1 MGPKDFD
8 KDEGGSS
15 DCEDS
20 SSSRHLP
27 LHMQQCND
35 ISSKEDQPGSSSIH
49 NDGSQSTEHSKDGEI
64 TREKLAKD
72 GLSIDSLSTSRHG
85 DVSIEESRPAASE
98 TGDDGQDH
106 KGNFV
111 QNDNLPLT
119 IEADIKME
127 DDRSISSGSMN
138 IENHKPIQFLEHVTP
153 PRNSNVA
160 DILSNHELRMRMS
173 PMANFH
179 QSPLVSQ
186 AQGMNNIDGGEKTG
200 GIPFPIQSFS
210 ERLNAWDS
218 SPSTIC
224 DEEKNTSVSF
234 DVYFNPISHPDD
246 AHDDDPFT
254 AKKNLFSDEEYDNEE
269 KFEKEN
275 FDDNDSDTDSDLEL
289 TQRSRQIQ
297 LDLRLRELN
306 EIAIEAEKAAEAGD
320 ESFKGLATRFE
331 LGLGLDVN
339 RFTPSSSPKRAKNN
353 DSFDHNL
360 SCRPWNVFENINCA
374 PIDHYNAATPRRG
387 SNLGKGLVQHF
398 TEIKPK
404 RPKPLAAQN
413 RQISAPTR
421 SIQHRSSLHSVPS
434 ILSQTPFMSTSMAKP
449 EIQEK
454 ISVLQLRHIEEVI
467 PDFKEMHHFM
477 RLNLERCGVPNE
489 YGEKNEDLPQTLT
502 KEEKDELRE
511 SKVLDSQRRGF
522 TSSLFFEK
530 VPNFQS
536 IMRNM
541 SGLSA
546 TEKGAKIDDAGLF
559 EASQKKYS
567 GYTNAP
573 TDEQTF
579 GIDSVSFVSSTENDY
594 DNSTC
599 EKPDGT
605 TTSNS
610 ESNDEDSIQEEI
622 GTHTCTL
629 AAEIHDP
636 KLHSRSRS
644 PLPRTPFN
652 EKLDE
657 EMLQALT
664 PKTLR
669 KTHSRWS
676 SITSMLENMSPAK
689 GSLFLPSPVRLKTSA
704 STLDK
709 KSMPSWLSGESLP
722 LAPNITFTNQSKEL
736 DSKDSKMKAFASS
749 RKETIDCTYSNDDSQ
764 TQNVDE
770 DICDAPMELRRDDS
784 CNSII
789 ITSHSY
795 SHVISHC
802 DKTNGDTEEAR
813 PENSDIANEVDSDF
827 CESPFPE
834 AKKRGDSLDFPLN
847 SKSLSTKTSS
857 TAPLSIDDSHASISK
872 FPLGLS
878 HSENRE
884 ASNSLICKDTEP
896 FFRPPLHPIAPPKL
910 SKSTTNDLVYD
921 DVMVSDADALPTIE
935 ASRNNQDKS
944 TCGEDVLNE
953 EEKSPDC
960 SPEKRISEY
969 PTDEDMKET
978 YAHWQMDQYKEEA
991 SYCSNSIVSD
1001 KARLEDV
1008 VEKKL
1013 SFKFQELENNL
1024 EGHNHDDSSEEETN
1038 KSSISLINFMEK
1050 VPSVIGSFRPF
1061 KKEKKAIHK
1070 DDEEFV
1076 ANYFYTSTQ
1085 TAPDETL
1092 QGKNKRKKKRSVCRN
1107 GSCFEEFTCGSA
1119 LESALTCLAQHQSKT
1134 NEEDQDDNLVDSS
1147 PEKEKLTSVGLRNKY
1162 GNLNNNGKSSKV
1174 TIDGRVFR
1182 SPSLKILSEKS
1193 IETDMNLSVDSCS
1206 LVLDDS
1212 VSITDR

>member
-20 SSSRHLP
+20 SGSRHLP

-35 ISSKEDQPGSSSIH
+35 ISSKEDPPCSSSTH
-49 NDGSQSTEHSKDGEI
+49 NEGSQSAEHSNDGEM
-64 TREKLAKD
+64 TSGKLAKD
-72 GLSIDSLSTSRHG
+72 GLTIDSLSTSRHS
-85 DVSIEESRPAASE
+85 DLSIEDSRSGASE
-98 TGDDGQDH
+98 TCDDEPNH
-106 KGNFV
+106 KKGNFV
-111 QNDNLPLT
+111 QNDKLPST
-119 IEADIKME
+119 IEAEIKME
-127 DDRSISSGSMN
+127 DDGSISSWSTN

-153 PRNSNVA
+153 PRKSNVA
-160 DILSNHELRMRMS
+160 NILSNHELRMRMS

-179 QSPLVSQ
+179 QSPLVPQ
-186 AQGMNNIDGGEKTG
+186 AREMNNIDGDENTG
-200 GIPFPIQSFS
+200 RIPFPMQSFS

-246 AHDDDPFT
+246 VYDDDPFT
-254 AKKNLFSDEEYDNEE
+254 AKKNLFSDEEYDHEE
-269 KFEKEN
+269 KFENEN
-275 FDDNDSDTDSDLEL
+275 FNDNDSDTDSDLEL

-297 LDLRLRELN
+297 LDLRLKELN

-353 DSFDHNL
+353 DSFDHNF
-360 SCRPWNVFENINCA
+360 SCRPWNVLENINCA
-374 PIDHYNAATPRRG
+374 PIDHHNAATPRRG
-387 SNLGKGLVQHF
+387 SNLGKGF
-398 TEIKPK
+398 TEMKPK
-404 RPKPLAAQN
+404 KPKPLAAQN
-413 RQISAPTR
+413 RQNSAPTR

-434 ILSQTPFMSTSMAKP
+434 ILSQTPFMSTSKAKP

-477 RLNLERCGVPNE
+477 RLNLEKCGVPNE
-489 YGEKNEDLPQTLT
+489 YGEKNQDIPQTLT
-502 KEEKDELRE
+502 KEEKDKLRE
-511 SKVLDSQRRGF
+511 SKVLGSQPRSF
-522 TSSLFFEK
+522 TTSLFFEK
-530 VPNFQS
+530 VPNFHS

-546 TEKGAKIDDAGLF
+546 TEKGAKIDDAGSF
-559 EASQKKYS
+559 ETSQKKYD

-573 TDEQTF
+573 TDEQTC
-579 GIDSVSFVSSTENDY
+579 GIDCVSFVSSTENGCN
-594 DNSTC
+594 NSTC

-605 TTSNS
+605 ATSNS

-622 GTHTCTL
+622 GTHTSTL
-629 AAEIHDP
+629 AAELHDP

-689 GSLFLPSPVRLKTSA
+689 GSLFLPSPVRLKTSV
-704 STLDK
+704 STLEK
-709 KSMPSWLSGESLP
+709 KSMPSWLSGDSLP
-722 LAPNITFTNQSKEL
+722 FAPNINFTNDSK
-736 DSKDSKMKAFASS
+736 DAHSKDSKMKAFASS
-749 RKETIDCTYSNDDSQ
+749 RKETIDCTYSNDESQ
-764 TQNVDE
+764 TQNLDE
-770 DICDAPMELRRDDS
+770 DICEAPMELRRDDS

-802 DKTNGDTEEAR
+802 DKTNEGTEKSQ
-813 PENSDIANEVDSDF
+813 PENLDISNEVNNDF

-834 AKKRGDSLDFPLN
+834 AKKRGNSLDFPLN

-857 TAPLSIDDSHASISK
+857 TAPLSIDESHASLSR
-872 FPLGLS
+872 FPLSLS

-884 ASNSLICKDTEP
+884 SSNSLIYKDTEP
-896 FFRPPLHPIAPPKL
+896 LFRPPLHPIAPPKL
-910 SKSTTNDLVYD
+910 SKTTTNDLVYD
-921 DVMVSDADALPTIE
+921 GVLVSDGDALPTIE
-935 ASRNNQDKS
+935 ASRSNQDIS
-944 TCGEDVLNE
+944 TCSEDVLNE
-953 EEKSPDC
+953 EKQSQDYG
-960 SPEKRISEY
+960 PEDNRISQY

-1001 KARLEDV
+1001 QARLGDV

-1013 SFKFQELENNL
+1013 SFKFQELQNNL
-1024 EGHNHDDSSEEETN
+1024 EGNDHDDSSEEETN
-1038 KSSISLINFMEK
+1038 RSSISLINFMEK

-1085 TAPDETL
+1085 TAPDESL
-1092 QGKNKRKKKRSVCRN
+1092 QRKNKRKKKRSVCRN

-1119 LESALTCLAQHQSKT
+1119 LESALTCLAQHQSKSK
-1134 NEEDQDDNLVDSS
+1134 EEGEDDTVFVDSS
-1147 PEKEKLTSVGLRNKY
+1147 PEKEKLTSVGLRHKF
-1162 GNLNNNGKSSKV
+1162 GNLNNNGKSSKI

-1212 VSITDR
+1212 ISMNDH